1 MKLSDY
7 TMIETTDM
15 QGRYQVVLEFNDTTQ
30 LSVITGAGTFSDTN
44 RPYEIAVFVN
54 GSFAQM
60 PGITE
65 GDDVR
70 GYMTESD
77 VDAVIV
83 KLHSITG
90 RAPAQV

>member
-7 TMIETTDM
+7 TMIETADM
-15 QGRYQVVLEFNDTTQ
+15 QGHYQVVLEFNDTTQ
-30 LSVITGAGTFSDTN
+30 LSVVTGVGTLSNTT

-65 GDDVR
+65 GDNVR

-77 VDAVIV
+77 VDAVII

-90 RAPAQV
+90 RAPVQV